1 MAAVMSPKQRS
12 LFLRA
17 IAFALLVASIGLVVN
32 VEVFSKKPRSQKE
45 TGLRE
50 DREVMA
56 SGRNRKPR
64 QSRGS
69 QGRSLQVLL
78 AEIENSGMRIGDL
91 IDQWLNSSVC
101 DEFSVSLTSQE
112 VLTLAGYFRGEI
124 REELNRTLR
133 PRIMKR
139 WGKLNPTAALKS
151 IVGYEDVD
159 LEDAANVYKG
169 WAEIAPGKALEHYR
183 LYLSNEDSVLKLE
196 RLFTDILQNS
206 LQASVNSALYSELAK
221 KDIELALK
229 ELNARNEPKSE
240 AIEDIH
246 LAAPLIVSRDAV
258 YQHLPQDSQW
268 FEIAEANLSLT
279 FANTGLEAISLGHD
293 MIGGDL
299 VRSIEYGAGPIF
311 YSKWLKESPTEA
323 SVWIRENDSKQLTKA
338 WAHKLLLDT
347 TNNEESNAEA
357 QQILTEEEFEVVKFK
372 IAMSRSHGL

>member
-1 MAAVMSPKQRS
+1 MSPKQRS

-372 IAMSRSHGL
+372 IESFP